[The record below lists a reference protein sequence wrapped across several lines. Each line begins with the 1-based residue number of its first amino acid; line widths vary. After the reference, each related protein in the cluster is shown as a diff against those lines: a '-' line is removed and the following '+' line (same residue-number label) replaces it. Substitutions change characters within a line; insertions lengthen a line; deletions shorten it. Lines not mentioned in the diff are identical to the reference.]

1 MEINKFSDIL
11 GVITGEAIVEGRFV
25 LLTTNNVGSYD
36 FGSRQDL
43 PAVIRPKTLAQ
54 SYRAKYIITWIVP
67 NQSLPYYIPESSY
80 SMPWSLR
87 HGGFDQ
93 AGNLPFN
100 PTAVH
105 LTWPGQKNGVTIPS
119 GYLALAFAAGVYT
132 IPSGAFVYNVGLRT
146 PGTYVVAADDGTD
159 GAGLGGMPKIS
170 TTPFV
175 PNATTDIGVVERF
188 DVANWALQLRTFQ
201 P

>member
-25 LLTTNNVGSYD
+25 LLTTNNVAAYD
-36 FGSRQDL
+36 FGSRSDL

-54 SYRAKYIITWIVP
+54 AYRAKYIITWIVP
-67 NQSLPYYIPESSY
+67 NQSMPYYVPEPSVA
-80 SMPWSLR
+80 WSLR
-87 HGGFDQ
+87 HGGFSN
-93 AGNLPFN
+93 APNLPMAE
-100 PTAVH
+100 TVH
-105 LTWPGQKNGVTIPS
+105 LTWPGQKSALTIPS

-132 IPSGAFVYNVGLRT
+132 IPSGQFVYNVGLRT
-146 PGTYVVAADDGTD
+146 PGTYVVAADDATD
-159 GAGLGGMPKIS
+159 GAGFGGMPKIS

-175 PNATTDIGVVERF
+175 PSAVTDIGVVERF